1 MVSPDTVPMNRHL
14 TPVIL
19 VVALGCGGSAE
30 VPPPPV
36 DTVVSTGIAA
46 DLDPSAFPMLAAKVR
61 ADLEARGCKVPQSF
75 PDTVPHNVV
84 RGRFTDSSQTDVAVL
99 CLARDTA
106 TILVYRKEGT
116 EDIVELA
123 PASQDQYRQT
133 VAGGGMEFSRAVG
146 VATPEF
152 IRVRHERY
160 GGPTP
165 PPLDH
170 EGINDIFVGKASIVW
185 YWHAGKWHQL
195 QGSD

>member
-1 MVSPDTVPMNRHL
+1 MVRPAAATMK
-14 TPVIL
+14 IL
-19 VVALGCGGSAE
+19 NPLVLLVALGCGGAE
-30 VPPPPV
+30 APPPV
-36 DTVVSTGIAA
+36 DTPVSTGVAA
-46 DLDPSAFPMLAAKVR
+46 DLDPSAFPMLAAEVR
-61 ADLEARGCKVPQSF
+61 ADLETRGCKVPQSF

-84 RGRFTDSSQTDVAVL
+84 VGRFTDSSQTDVAVL

-106 TILVYRKEGT
+106 TILVYRNLRTDE
-116 EDIVELA
+116 IVELA
-123 PASQDQYRQT
+123 PGSKDQYRQT
-133 VAGGGMEFSRAVG
+133 VAGGDMAFSRAIG
-146 VATPEF
+146 IATPEF

-170 EGINDIFVGKASIVW
+170 EGINDIFVGKASVVW